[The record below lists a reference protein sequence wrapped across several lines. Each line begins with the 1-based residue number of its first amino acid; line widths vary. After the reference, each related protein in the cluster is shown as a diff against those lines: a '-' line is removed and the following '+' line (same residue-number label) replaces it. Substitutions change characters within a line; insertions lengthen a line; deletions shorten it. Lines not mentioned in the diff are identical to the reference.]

1 MNQTLQTQPRQ
12 TAGPDQTEAFA
23 AENRLVPSVKTLLHT
38 AIVVSG
44 VALVIA
50 SLCKNWFDIPTAAP
64 LANSFDDIVRQ
75 RPGCQ
80 IWFQAIVAIGTLLLF
95 LANVLI
101 KRRLAATLIA
111 CTLLFVSLT
120 FPYFVMLRSPEL
132 AADASWLQMQHDNLT
147 WLGGDIYSE
156 AAAGPSSWKAKVYWV
171 DPPRQVSVAPI
182 PDWSLFDIGLDKTED
197 GLVWL
202 GYSNTFCQFAR
213 TGWFCAVT
221 GLFLLALSTVLT
233 PASTNFQNAGYG
245 VALLG
250 TLVFV
255 FSVFALSGPFRAN
268 QHLESAA
275 KEAGLRHYERS
286 LEELENCVALFPVLS
301 QDSNYISQRGLLESR
316 LGLKSDYARLHQ
328 ARDLESSGRYDQSF
342 GIWNS
347 LCKSEVAA
355 LRREAL
361 RAVLRFAVQDYN
373 CNRVELAR
381 QRLQFVLSHQPGNV
395 KVIHYLQIISIR
407 EENTH
412 HAYQMCDWMHEVTE
426 HLNFSTTKVLKYAS
440 QQNAKLAAAVTGDQG
455 ETWNRTV
462 EAR

>member
-1 MNQTLQTQPRQ
+1 MQK
-12 TAGPDQTEAFA
+12 
-23 AENRLVPSVKTLLHT
+23 LVRHSNCSTTGK
-38 AIVVSG
+38 
-44 VALVIA
+44 LV
-50 SLCKNWFDIPTAAP
+50 
-64 LANSFDDIVRQ
+64 
-75 RPGCQ
+75 
-80 IWFQAIVAIGTLLLF
+80 
-95 LANVLI
+95 
-101 KRRLAATLIA
+101 RR
-111 CTLLFVSLT
+111 
-120 FPYFVMLRSPEL
+120 YRSPEARLPNLVSSDRRHRHSVAVFGLRSHQATARGHAHRLHALVCL
-132 AADASWLQMQHDNLT
+132 AHLSVLRHVAVTGACRRRELATNATRQLDVAGRGYLFRSR
-147 WLGGDIYSE
+147 GRSE
-156 AAAGPSSWKAKVYWV
+156 FMESQVYWV
-171 DPPRQVSVAPI
+171 DPPRQVSIAPI

-221 GLFLLALSTVLT
+221 GLFLLALATVLT
-233 PASTNFQNAGYG
+233 PVSTNFQNAGYG

-250 TLVFV
+250 TLAFV
-255 FSVFALSGPFRAN
+255 FSTFALSGPFRAN